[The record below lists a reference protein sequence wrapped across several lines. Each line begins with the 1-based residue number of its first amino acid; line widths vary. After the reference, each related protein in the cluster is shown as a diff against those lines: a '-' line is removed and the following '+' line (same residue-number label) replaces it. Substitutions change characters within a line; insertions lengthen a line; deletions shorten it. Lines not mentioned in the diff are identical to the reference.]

1 MSILR
6 FLLLAIVALSVGLST
21 RASAADPE
29 KTPISR
35 TCRLCN
41 HLAPEL
47 SLAVPV
53 WVPMVIGTFGY
64 DSSAPPLQI
73 DSSLRFAFMGRL
85 RARAWGI
92 ELEAESFGLGFNSR
106 SNRRDERSDTDT
118 DTDTAEGLDAS
129 AIISRGT
136 VAYRLPVIAFGHT
149 LRAVLLEFV
158 PYAGARL
165 QRVGVSL
172 PASES
177 TGARELTHTWSYGLA
192 GMAIDFDFRV
202 GLTLHLEVD
211 VGGFKPDSNMAWWAA
226 ISTQYAFTNW
236 LSLGAG
242 WNSYRLVHDTD
253 PLDLRLHLNG
263 PELTLSFYLH

>member
-1 MSILR
+1 MLR
-6 FLLLAIVALSVGLST
+6 FLPLAIVALSVGFAPC
-21 RASAADPE
+21 ASAANPE
-29 KTPISR
+29 ETPISR
-35 TCRLCN
+35 TCRLCSR
-41 HLAPEL
+41 LAPEL
-47 SLAVPV
+47 SLGVPV

-85 RARAWGI
+85 KARAWGI
-92 ELEAESFGLGFNSR
+92 ELEGESFGLGFNSR
-106 SNRRDERSDTDT
+106 SDRREERSDTDA
-118 DTDTAEGLDAS
+118 AEGLDAS
-129 AIISRGT
+129 ALISRGT

-149 LRAVLLEFV
+149 TRAVLLEFV

-172 PASES
+172 PATES
-177 TGARELTHTWSYGLA
+177 TEARDFTHTWSYGLA

-211 VGGFKPDSNMAWWAA
+211 VGGFKPDSNMAWWGA
-226 ISTQYAFTNW
+226 ISTEYAFTSW
-236 LSLGAG
+236 FGLGAG

-263 PELTLSFYLH
+263 PELTLSLYLH